1 MAGVQSANYLEKK
14 PAPPSSF
21 EVHVMGQIESA
32 FFPTEDNLYCNFC
45 LQRGP
50 DWQVVAGVEEGITQ
64 VASVPPGSMAK
75 VVWNFPL
82 EMTLKSTNVYGWPQ
96 LVLSVHGTD
105 FW

>member
-1 MAGVQSANYLEKK
+1 MRARLDLFME
-14 PAPPSSF
+14 
-21 EVHVMGQIESA
+21 
-32 FFPTEDNLYCNFC
+32 
-45 LQRGP
+45 
-50 DWQVVAGVEEGITQ
+50 WQVVAGMEEGITQ
-64 VASVPPGSMAK
+64 IASVPPGSMGK